1 MLEQWVVGMLEEV
14 SCEVDVGLELQVLVL
29 VVVVEVSV
37 VWSVWE

>member
-1 MLEQWVVGMLEEV
+1 MLDQWVVGMLEEV

-29 VVVVEVSV
+29 VAVVEVSV

>member
-1 MLEQWVVGMLEEV
+1 MVGMWEEV
-14 SCEVDVGLELQVLVL
+14 SCEVDVGLEFQVLVL

>member
-1 MLEQWVVGMLEEV
+1 MLDQWVVGMLEEA

-37 VWSVWE
+37 LWNVWE